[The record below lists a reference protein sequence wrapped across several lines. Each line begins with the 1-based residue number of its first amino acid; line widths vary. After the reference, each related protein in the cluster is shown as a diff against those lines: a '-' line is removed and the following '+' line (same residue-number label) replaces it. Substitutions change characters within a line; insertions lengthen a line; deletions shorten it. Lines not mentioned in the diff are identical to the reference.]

1 MKKSITIVN
10 SFLKYLYFPSTKMG
24 EDEIKALLSKNDHKY
39 YSYKAQGT
47 PLSPDGQES
56 GCSWNPTR
64 QWYLLHQS
72 SHLPLDSF
80 SHCAKCLTFTW
91 NTIFSIIGLFI
102 LAIGIWGLSEKESL
116 ESERITYLGSDPMLF
131 FVLVGLVATSISL
144 LGCTGALFESTFLL
158 KLFTGGI
165 MFSLVLEVL
174 SGIVVFSLRQHIKT
188 SLQNFL
194 MVAML
199 QYQDDLDLQFIMDEI
214 QAGLQCCGV
223 KSYLDWKAN
232 LYFNCTSPGVQAC
245 GVPASCCVN
254 PLENGTILNSQC
266 GFGTLGMEEFAVQ
279 STIYLGG
286 CVPQLNRWLNSH
298 AGTIGF
304 FAVVLVVIEVGSLF
318 LAIKLLAGI
327 ASARTQ
333 HYKGRRTS
341 LV

>member
-1 MKKSITIVN
+1 M
-10 SFLKYLYFPSTKMG
+10 
-24 EDEIKALLSKNDHKY
+24 
-39 YSYKAQGT
+39 
-47 PLSPDGQES
+47 SPDGQES

-64 QWYLLHQS
+64 QR
-72 SHLPLDSF
+72 
-80 SHCAKCLTFTW
+80 HCAKCLTFTW
-91 NTIFSIIGLFI
+91 NTIFSITGLFI
-102 LAIGIWGLSEKESL
+102 LSIGIWGLSEKESL

-144 LGCTGALFESTFLL
+144 LGCTGALFESIFLL

-174 SGIVVFSLRQHIKT
+174 SGLVVFSLRQHIKT

-194 MVAML
+194 TVAML

-214 QAGLQCCGV
+214 QAGLQCLNFLA
-223 KSYLDWKAN
+223 YLSVSMKDR
-232 LYFNCTSPGVQAC
+232 SC

-318 LAIKLLAGI
+318 LASKLLAGI

-333 HYKGRRTS
+333 HYSNST
-341 LV
+341 

>member
-1 MKKSITIVN
+1 MDKKVVVLGIRQDNGT
-10 SFLKYLYFPSTKMG
+10 SFISLPIFLW
-24 EDEIKALLSKNDHKY
+24 I
-39 YSYKAQGT
+39 
-47 PLSPDGQES
+47 
-56 GCSWNPTR
+56 
-64 QWYLLHQS
+64 
-72 SHLPLDSF
+72 HLATVL
-80 SHCAKCLTFTW
+80 
-91 NTIFSIIGLFI
+91 N
-102 LAIGIWGLSEKESL
+102 ESL

-144 LGCTGALFESTFLL
+144 LGCIGALFESIFLL

-165 MFSLVLEVL
+165 MLSLVLEVL
-174 SGIVVFSLRQHIKT
+174 SGIVVFSLRQHIKS

-286 CVPQLNRWLNSH
+286 CVPHWFLY
-298 AGTIGF
+298 GF
-304 FAVVLVVIEVGSLF
+304 ILLILLVPCFLIIPATSSLCTC
-318 LAIKLLAGI
+318 L
-327 ASARTQ
+327 
-333 HYKGRRTS
+333 
-341 LV
+341 

>member
-1 MKKSITIVN
+1 V
-10 SFLKYLYFPSTKMG
+10 PS
-24 EDEIKALLSKNDHKY
+24 
-39 YSYKAQGT
+39 
-47 PLSPDGQES
+47 
-56 GCSWNPTR
+56 
-64 QWYLLHQS
+64 S
-72 SHLPLDSF
+72 S
-80 SHCAKCLTFTW
+80 
-91 NTIFSIIGLFI
+91 
-102 LAIGIWGLSEKESL
+102 ESL

-144 LGCTGALFESTFLL
+144 LGCTGALFESIFLL

-174 SGIVVFSLRQHIKT
+174 SGLVVFSLRQHIKT

-194 MVAML
+194 TVAML

-304 FAVVLVVIEVGSLF
+304 FAVVLAPVR
-318 LAIKLLAGI
+318 LLCCMLTFRI
-327 ASARTQ
+327 QNTSNKRPW
-333 HYKGRRTS
+333 RTS
-341 LV
+341 SLIPWSSRKPL